1 MSTFIKGAT
10 LFVLGIALM
19 FGLFSLG
26 MLAFNQYFVA
36 VLLACG
42 LIYFAILF
50 LLEKPILKLFR
61 ISLKT
66 LMVSTMAAPLL
77 AAVAGLGLVKLISA
91 TGGFSAGSFADLA
104 WVIVLMVILV
114 ISAVALILRG
124 ILAALQGKRRNP

>member
-10 LFVLGIALM
+10 LFVLGIALI

-26 MLAFNQYFVA
+26 MMAFNQYFVA

-50 LLEKPILKLFR
+50 LLEKPILKLFG
-61 ISLKT
+61 ISLKA
-66 LMVSTMAAPLL
+66 MVVSTMASPLL